1 MKYKISVISGDGI
14 GPEITKCSINVIRAL
29 EKKIDIKFDL
39 IDIEAGDSAL
49 ENNGIALSESAIK
62 EIRNTDACIKAP
74 VGESAMEVIV
84 KLRQLFDLYVNLRPA
99 KSFPTVK
106 SLEENIDIMIVREN
120 TEDLYKGQEFRIGDK
135 AIALRTISEKASTRI
150 AKYAFDI
157 AKSRNKK
164 VTAVHK
170 SNVLKITDGLFSEC
184 VNKVAQNHKD
194 IEFSELYVDACAMNL
209 IRNPKEFDV
218 IVTTNMFGD
227 ILSDEAAQIIG
238 GLGLTPSANIGDNFA
253 LFEPVHGAAP
263 DIAGKNIANP
273 IAIIL
278 SIKMMM
284 EWLHSSKED
293 KNCLIASEIIQKAV
307 ENCLEMNI
315 KSTELGGKSTTSQIG
330 DHITNF
336 INNYDL

>member
-1 MKYKISVISGDGI
+1 M
-14 GPEITKCSINVIRAL
+14 CIR
-29 EKKIDIKFDL
+29 
-39 IDIEAGDSAL
+39 DS
-49 ENNGIALSESAIK
+49 N
-62 EIRNTDACIKAP
+62 
-74 VGESAMEVIV
+74 
-84 KLRQLFDLYVNLRPA
+84 
-99 KSFPTVK
+99 
-106 SLEENIDIMIVREN
+106 
-120 TEDLYKGQEFRIGDK
+120 
-135 AIALRTISEKASTRI
+135 
-150 AKYAFDI
+150 I

-170 SNVLKITDGLFSEC
+170 SNVLKMTDGLFSEC

-194 IEFSELYVDACAMNL
+194 IKFSELYVDACAMNL

-284 EWLHSSKED
+284 EWLYSSKKDE
-293 KNCLIASEIIQKAV
+293 NCLIASEIIQKAV

-315 KSTELGGKSTTSQIG
+315 KSTELGGESTTSQIG
-330 DHITNF
+330 DHITDF

>member
-14 GPEITKCSINVIRAL
+14 GPEITKCSIDVMKSL
-29 EKKIDIKFDL
+29 EDKLNIEFEL
-39 IDIEAGDSAL
+39 LEIEAGDSAL
-49 ENNGIALSESAIK
+49 KNNGIALSDEAIDK
-62 EIRNTDACIKAP
+62 IKTTNACIKAP

-106 SLEENIDIMIVREN
+106 SLDDNIDMLIVREN

-150 AKYAFDI
+150 AEYAFNI
-157 AKSRNKK
+157 AKTRNNK

-170 SNVLKITDGLFSEC
+170 SNVLKMTDGLFLEC
-184 VNKVAQNHKD
+184 VNKIAQKNSNIK
-194 IEFSELYVDACAMNL
+194 FSELYVDACAMNL

-227 ILSDEAAQIIG
+227 ILSDEAAQVVG
-238 GLGLTPSANIGDNFA
+238 GLGLAPSANIGDDFA

-273 IAIIL
+273 IAMIL

-284 EWLHSSKED
+284 EWLGTTNND
-293 KNCLIASEIIQKAV
+293 NDCQIAAEIIQKAV
-307 ENCLEMNI
+307 EDSLENNI
-315 KSTELGGKSTTSQIG
+315 KSVELGGKSSTSQIG
-330 DHITNF
+330 EYITNY
-336 INNYDL
+336 ISNYNL

>member
-14 GPEITKCSINVIRAL
+14 GPEITKCSIDVIRAL

-49 ENNGIALSESAIK
+49 KNNGIALSESAIK

-150 AKYAFDI
+150 AKYAFNI

-170 SNVLKITDGLFSEC
+170 SNVLKMTDGLFSEC
-184 VNKVAQNHKD
+184 VNKCL
-194 IEFSELYVDACAMNL
+194 LY
-209 IRNPKEFDV
+209 
-218 IVTTNMFGD
+218 T
-227 ILSDEAAQIIG
+227 S
-238 GLGLTPSANIGDNFA
+238 PSPRD
-253 LFEPVHGAAP
+253 
-263 DIAGKNIANP
+263 
-273 IAIIL
+273 
-278 SIKMMM
+278 
-284 EWLHSSKED
+284 
-293 KNCLIASEIIQKAV
+293 
-307 ENCLEMNI
+307 
-315 KSTELGGKSTTSQIG
+315 
-330 DHITNF
+330 
-336 INNYDL
+336 

>member
-14 GPEITKCSINVIRAL
+14 GPEITKCSIDVIKAIEQKL
-29 EKKIDIKFDL
+29 DIKFDL
-39 IDIEAGDSAL
+39 INIEAGDTAL
-49 ENNGIALSESAIK
+49 KNNGIALSESAINNIK
-62 EIRNTDACIKAP
+62 ETDACIKAP

-106 SLEENIDIMIVREN
+106 SLEDNIDIMIVREN

-170 SNVLKITDGLFSEC
+170 SNVLKMTDGLFSEC
-184 VNKVAQNHKD
+184 VNRVAKNNKD
-194 IEFSELYVDACAMNL
+194 IKFSELYVDACAMNL

-238 GLGLTPSANIGDNFA
+238 GLGLTPSANIGDDFA

-284 EWLHSSKED
+284 EWLYSTKED

-307 ENCLEMNI
+307 ENSLEMNI
-315 KSTELGGKSTTSQIG
+315 KSTELGGESSTSKIG
-330 DHITNF
+330 SHITNF
-336 INNYDL
+336 IKNYNL

>member
-14 GPEITKCSINVIRAL
+14 GPEITKCSIDVIKSL
-29 EKKIDIKFDL
+29 ENKLDIEFEL
-39 IDIEAGDSAL
+39 VGIEAGDSVL
-49 ENNGIALSESAIK
+49 KNNGIALSESSIENIK
-62 EIRNTDACIKAP
+62 NTDACLKAP

-106 SLEENIDIMIVREN
+106 SLEDNIDIMIVREN

-170 SNVLKITDGLFSEC
+170 SNVLKMTDGLFSEC
-184 VNKVAQNHKD
+184 VNKVAKNNKD
-194 IEFSELYVDACAMNL
+194 IKFSELYVDACAMNL

-238 GLGLTPSANIGDNFA
+238 GLGLTPSANIGDDFA

-284 EWLHSSKED
+284 EWLYSTKED

-307 ENCLEMNI
+307 ENSLEMNI
-315 KSTELGGKSTTSQIG
+315 KSIELGGESSTSKIG
-330 DHITNF
+330 SHITNF
-336 INNYDL
+336 IKNYNL

>member
-14 GPEITKCSINVIRAL
+14 GPEIMRCSKDVFRSL
-29 EKKIDIKFDL
+29 ENKLDIKFEL
-39 IDIEAGDSAL
+39 IDIEAGDLAL
-49 ENNGIALSESAIK
+49 KNNGIALSDNAINK
-62 EIRNTDACIKAP
+62 IRTTDACIKAP

-106 SLEENIDIMIVREN
+106 SLDKDIDIMIVREN
-120 TEDLYKGQEFRIGDK
+120 TEDLYKGQEFMIGDK

-150 AKYAFDI
+150 AEYAFNI
-157 AKSRNKK
+157 AKMRNNK

-170 SNVLKITDGLFSEC
+170 SNVLKMTDGLFSKC
-184 VNKVAQNHKD
+184 VNNIADKNSDVK
-194 IEFSELYVDACAMNL
+194 FSELYVDACAMNL

-227 ILSDEAAQIIG
+227 ILSDEAAQIVG
-238 GLGLTPSANIGDNFA
+238 GLGLAPSANIGDKFA

-284 EWLHSSKED
+284 DWFYSV
-293 KNCLIASEIIQKAV
+293 KNDPNCQIASKIIQKSV
-307 ENCLEMNI
+307 ENSLEDNI
-315 KSTELGGKSTTSQIG
+315 KSIELGGKSNTNEIG
-330 DHITNF
+330 EY
-336 INNYDL
+336 INKYIINYDL